1 MWEKQLGVLTH
12 TPVDQVSL
20 PHLLTSTPPSLW
32 RDVRS
37 LQSPKRKKEKQQRQQ
52 QHSRVRPLRNTVLHG
67 LSIAARFAG
76 FRFVFSLSKL
86 PPLLVSHSKSFT
98 DHFTHSHIQCTH
110 TLNSGNVWLAEGEW
124 GRDHEWRMRGV
135 GRKEWTRDSHKDTYI
150 IFIGLLNEHW
160 SNFQVFIW
168 ASFRAHLSHVMGFC
182 RFNQF
187 PHCSQS

>member
-1 MWEKQLGVLTH
+1 MRRVLIH

-20 PHLLTSTPPSLW
+20 PHLLTSTPPLYGVTYGAFS
-32 RDVRS
+32 R
-37 LQSPKRKKEKQQRQQ
+37 QRGRGKSSSGSN
-52 QHSRVRPLRNTVLHG
+52 SRVRPLRNRVLHR

-86 PPLLVSHSKSFT
+86 PPPSVSHSKSFT

-150 IFIGLLNEHW
+150 IFIGLLNV
-160 SNFQVFIW
+160 Q
-168 ASFRAHLSHVMGFC
+168 
-182 RFNQF
+182 
-187 PHCSQS
+187 